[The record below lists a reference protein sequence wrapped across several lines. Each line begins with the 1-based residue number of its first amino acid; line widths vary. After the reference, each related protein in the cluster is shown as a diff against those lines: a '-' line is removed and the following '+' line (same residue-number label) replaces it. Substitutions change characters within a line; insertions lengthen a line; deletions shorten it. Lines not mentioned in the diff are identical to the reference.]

1 MKNYYKIFSKGCTV
15 LTFGGDE
22 ASLIDLLGGS
32 NATYIQTTEAEVERI
47 TTRAL
52 ESKIDYSNIF
62 E

>member
-1 MKNYYKIFSKGCTV
+1 MN
-15 LTFGGDE
+15 
-22 ASLIDLLGGS
+22 SLPFAGYSCNSEEDIREFLRGS

>member
-1 MKNYYKIFSKGCTV
+1 MTNHYKIFSEGQTV
-15 LTFGGDE
+15 IAYSGDE
-22 ASLIDLLGGS
+22 ESLRDILRGS
-32 NATYIQTTEAEVERI
+32 NAAYIQTTEAEVERI